1 MTLIYQIK
9 QPEEKKWH
17 PVESHE
23 YYAHLGPRNIIN
35 TDEAWILQRQEHHVF
50 VEVRCGKKMVFFGT
64 PENAIKG
71 LEDIADRGN
80 IDLREPNIVGI
91 KMYGMNLPKARQ
103 NNIVLDKNDLMAPGL
118 LLLSFEIKNYTP
130 TKEEAEAEKKTKEA
144 EKHKPKEVKL
154 EAETTKAMK
163 PYDVV
168 SPINDPNLCIRWVH
182 SIHLSTGWIKVIE
195 EREDRSIIS
204 LWLDQKLWLK
214 ACETKVEHG
223 K

>member
-1 MTLIYQIK
+1 MSLVYQIK
-9 QPEEKKWH
+9 QLDEKKWH

-23 YYAHLGPRNIIN
+23 YYAHQGPRGIIN
-35 TDEAWILQRQEHHVF
+35 TDEACILERQKTCVF
-50 VEVRCGKKMVFFGT
+50 VEVRCGKRMVFFGT
-64 PENAIKG
+64 PENAIEG
-71 LEDIADRGN
+71 LEDIAARGN
-80 IDLREPNIVGI
+80 IDLREPNIVSI
-91 KMYGMNLPKARQ
+91 HMYGMNLPKARQ
-103 NNIVLDKNDLMAPGL
+103 TNIILDKNDLMAPGL

-130 TKEEAEAEKKTKEA
+130 TK
-144 EKHKPKEVKL
+144 KHKPKEVKL
-154 EAETTKAMK
+154 EAETVKAMK

-182 SIHLSTGWIKVIE
+182 SIHPSTGWIKVIE